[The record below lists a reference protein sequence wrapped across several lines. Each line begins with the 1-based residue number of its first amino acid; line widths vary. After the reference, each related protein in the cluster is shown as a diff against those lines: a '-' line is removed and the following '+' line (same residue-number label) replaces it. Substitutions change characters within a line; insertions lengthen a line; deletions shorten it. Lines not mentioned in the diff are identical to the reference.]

1 MNLMI
6 TGGAGFIGT
15 NLVLYWLSSHPDDLV
30 VNFDTLTYAA
40 KPHNIEEVK
49 DLSNWDNNITS
60 GEYSDYYLFQYG

>member
-1 MNLMI
+1 MI
-6 TGGAGFIGT
+6 YGGAGFTETVSFVVIEQPSDELG
-15 NLVLYWLSSHPDDLV
+15 

-60 GEYSDYYLFQYG
+60 GEYSDYYLCQYG